1 MKQSKVIGLTGGIAS
16 GKSTVSNYLKSKS
29 IPIVDAD
36 IVSREVVMPGS
47 KGLQAIV
54 DAFGKDI
61 LEENHLNR
69 KALRELIFSDEEK
82 RLKLNRI
89 LHPIIHDEILTQ
101 IQALKDNDEPI
112 IIFDAPLLL
121 ENNLKYMVDEL
132 WLVST
137 SVTKQ
142 IERLINRDNMT
153 LESAESIISKQMSL
167 LEKEK
172 LSDVILDNN
181 STVEALLEQ
190 VDKILKNHLYG

>member
-54 DAFGKDI
+54 DTFGKGI

-69 KALRELIFSDEEK
+69 KVLRDLIFNDEEK

-89 LHPIIHDEILTQ
+89 LHPIIHDEILKQ
-101 IQALKDNDEPI
+101 IQVLKDNNEPI

-153 LESAESIISKQMSL
+153 LESAKSIISKQMPL
-167 LEKEK
+167 TEKET

-190 VDKILKNHLYG
+190 VDKVLKNHL

>member
-47 KGLQAIV
+47 KGLQAII
-54 DAFGKDI
+54 DTFGKDI
-61 LEENHLNR
+61 LEEDHLNR
-69 KALRELIFSDEEK
+69 KALRELIFNDEEK

-89 LHPIIHDEILTQ
+89 LHPIIHDEILKQ
-101 IQALKDNDEPI
+101 IQALKDNNEPI

-137 SVTKQ
+137 SVEKQ

-153 LESAESIISKQMSL
+153 LESAESIISKQMPL
-167 LEKEK
+167 VEKEK

-190 VDKILKNHLYG
+190 VDKILKNHL

>member
-54 DAFGKDI
+54 DTFGKDI
-61 LEENHLNR
+61 LEEDHLNR
-69 KALRELIFSDEEK
+69 KVLRELIFNDEEK
-82 RLKLNRI
+82 RLQLNRI
-89 LHPIIHDEILTQ
+89 LHPIIHDEILKQ
-101 IQALKDNDEPI
+101 IQALKANNEPI

-153 LESAESIISKQMSL
+153 LESAESIISKQMPL
-167 LEKEK
+167 TEKETF
-172 LSDVILDNN
+172 SDVILDNN

-190 VDKILKNHLYG
+190 VDKILKNHL